1 MMDLELT
8 AMGRAR
14 GRLVLLSPA
23 VWEPNG
29 TYHNVRFACVDDGTV
44 SGRLPT
50 PLLSALPPVNSA
62 CVLHVRPPA
71 ADLQLTR
78 AHFGP
83 ADDVGLL
90 PPVHF
95 KPTPLAKVRR
105 LKSHAP
111 CGTLA
116 IFVY

>member
-1 MMDLELT
+1 MMDLELA

-29 TYHNVRFACVDDGTV
+29 TYHNVRFACVDDRTV
-44 SGRLPT
+44 SGRVPT
-50 PLLSALPPVNSA
+50 PLLSALPPVNAA

-83 ADDVGLL
+83 VADVGGLS
-90 PPVHF
+90 PVQF

-111 CGTLA
+111 CGTGH
-116 IFVY
+116 FFY